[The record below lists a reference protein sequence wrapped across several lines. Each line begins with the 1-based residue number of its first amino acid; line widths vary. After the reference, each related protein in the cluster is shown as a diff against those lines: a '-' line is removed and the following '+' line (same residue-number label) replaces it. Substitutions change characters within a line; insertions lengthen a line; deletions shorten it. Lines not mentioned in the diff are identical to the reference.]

1 MRAEFDINKIFIGG
15 NSMSEFSDG
24 LAVGANMNNNCYPC
38 VPAYGGYGNGNG
50 MNGWG
55 DGWWI
60 LLLLL
65 CGWGNGGN
73 WGGNNQFQG
82 YEIGKLA
89 TTNDVASGFSTST
102 MMSNQRENQLS
113 QQQGFA
119 DVQQTLC
126 QGFSGVNAT
135 VNQVGNNINQG
146 ICNLGY
152 NMQSGFNQLGN
163 QISSCCCDV
172 ERAIDGVNYNMAK
185 NTCDI
190 QNAICGSTR
199 DIIDS
204 QRCGTDRIIN
214 FLTNQ
219 EMDRL
224 RSENQTLRFERSQAN
239 QNAFITANQEAQTAE
254 IIRRLGRDCPVP
266 AYVVPNPNCC
276 YDNNIFARAG
286 WNNGGCC
293 DGCC

>member
-1 MRAEFDINKIFIGG
+1 
-15 NSMSEFSDG
+15 MSEFSDG
-24 LAVGANMNNNCYPC
+24 LALGANMNNGCYPC
-38 VPAYGGYGNGNG
+38 VPAYGNG
-50 MNGWG
+50 MGNGWG

-65 CGWGNGGN
+65 CGWGNNGN

-89 TTNDVASGFSTST
+89 TTNDVASGFSTSAI
-102 MMSNQRENQLS
+102 MSNQRENQLS

-135 VNQVGNNINQG
+135 VNQVGNTINQG

-152 NMQSGFNQLGN
+152 NMQSGFNQIGH
-163 QISSCCCDV
+163 QISDCCCQTQ
-172 ERAIDGVNYNMAK
+172 RAIDGVNYNMAK

-190 QNAICGSTR
+190 QNTICNSTR
-199 DIIDS
+199 DIIDN

-214 FLTNQ
+214 FLTQQ
-219 EMDRL
+219 EMANL
-224 RSENQTLRFERSQAN
+224 RAENQGLRFQASQAA
-239 QNAFITANQEAQTAE
+239 QNAYLVNELRPTA
-254 IIRRLGRDCPVP
+254 RP
-266 AYVVPNPNCC
+266 AYITCSPYESAFGNR
-276 YDNNIFARAG
+276 YG
-286 WNNGGCC
+286 WNRGGCC
-293 DGCC
+293 DGCCGG

>member
-1 MRAEFDINKIFIGG
+1 
-15 NSMSEFSDG
+15 MSEFSEG
-24 LAVGANMNNNCYPC
+24 FAVGQGMNNNNGCCYPM
-38 VPAYGGYGNGNG
+38 VPAYPMWGTGYGGYGGFGGG
-50 MNGWG
+50 MGGWN

-60 LLLLL
+60 ILLLL
-65 CGWGNGGN
+65 CGWGNNG
-73 WGGNNQFQG
+73 WGGNGAGGQNVG

-102 MMSNQRENQLS
+102 IMSNQRDLQLG
-113 QQQGFA
+113 QQEGFA
-119 DVQQTLC
+119 GVQQTLC

-135 VNQVGNNINQG
+135 VNTVGNQINQG

-152 NMQSGFNQLGN
+152 NIQAGFNGLSREIGD
-163 QISSCCCDV
+163 CCCQTQ
-172 ERAIDGVNYNMAK
+172 RAIDGVNYNMAK

-190 QNAICGSTR
+190 ENTVSNATR

-204 QRCGTDRIIN
+204 QRCGTDRILN

-224 RSENQTLRFERSQAN
+224 RNENQTLRFEKSQAN
-239 QNAFITANQEAQTAE
+239 QNAFFTANQEAQTAE
-254 IIRRLGRDCPVP
+254 LIRRLGRDCPVP

-276 YDNNIFARAG
+276 YDPFGRNG

-293 DGCC
+293 GC

>member
-1 MRAEFDINKIFIGG
+1 
-15 NSMSEFSDG
+15 
-24 LAVGANMNNNCYPC
+24 
-38 VPAYGGYGNGNG
+38 

-65 CGWGNGGN
+65 CGWGNGNG
-73 WGGNNQFQG
+73 WGGNNNQFQG

-89 TTNDVASGFSTST
+89 TTNDVASGFNNSAVLG
-102 MMSNQRENQLS
+102 NLNDLKLG
-113 QQQGFA
+113 QQTGFA

-126 QGFSGVNAT
+126 QRFSGVNASI
-135 VNQVGNNINQG
+135 NQNTNIINQG
-146 ICNLGY
+146 LCNLGY
-152 NMQSGFNQLGN
+152 NMQTGFNQLGQ
-163 QISSCCCDV
+163 QISDCCCTTQ
-172 ERAIDGVNYNMAK
+172 RAIDSVNF
-185 NTCDI
+185 
-190 QNAICGSTR
+190 NAERNTR

-224 RSENQTLRFERSQAN
+224 RSENQTLRFEKSQAT
-239 QNAFITANQEAQTAE
+239 QNAFFTANQEAQTAE
-254 IIRRLGRDCPVP
+254 LIRRLGRDNPVP

-293 DGCC
+293 DCGC